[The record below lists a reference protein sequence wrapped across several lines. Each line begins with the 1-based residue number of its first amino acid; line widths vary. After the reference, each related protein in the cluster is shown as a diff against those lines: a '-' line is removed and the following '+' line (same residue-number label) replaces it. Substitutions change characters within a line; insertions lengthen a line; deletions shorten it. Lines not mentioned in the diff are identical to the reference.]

1 MDYQRVDGVNGAGEE
16 EVKLMDGKR
25 VAAVITRGDGES
37 DEAFEARIVETDA
50 IIAERNQ

>member
-1 MDYQRVDGVNGAGEE
+1 MTYTRIDGVNGAGEE
-16 EVKLMDGKR
+16 EVTLMNGTKR
-25 VAAVITRGDGES
+25 VAVITRGDGES

>member
-1 MDYQRVDGVNGAGEE
+1 MTYERVDGVNDAGEQ
-16 EVKLMDGKR
+16 EVTLMNGTKR
-25 VAAVITRGDGES
+25 IAVIARGDGES

>member
-25 VAAVITRGDGES
+25 VAAVTRGDGES